1 MPAFTLAI
9 SPHGRVYPNPAEG
22 EAQAWM
28 DPLAPVFDRDVGEGL
43 LALALLPAETP
54 FGAHFSFWHAFAA
67 RFLADL
73 TKHPEAQVAGAAAFI
88 RSFPAPSEDERLRL
102 LMGAPFCL
110 GQEYLSAATLAHV
123 WGMIG
128 EALAKRLAD
137 AGLSFD
143 AWLDKH
149 HSAWGAV
156 GRVYFHL
163 AENKQDP
170 EKPFA
175 FLATYTEKAI
185 EKRPQHLPLGEAL
198 QAYSGKNHRAE
209 LLRLLKPVER
219 AAQASPWVR
228 ALVDSGRI
236 YQPLPFKPEEAHA
249 FLSQIPGIESAGV
262 TVRVPD
268 WWQKQAPPRPR
279 LVITLG
285 KPKKHFGLDELLSFD
300 AGFEVDGVGR
310 VSEKELRD
318 LMKAGSG
325 LVRLK
330 GKWVEVDAARL
341 REALA
346 QFEQAASLAAEGVSF
361 AEGMRLL
368 SGVRGLGIEAD
379 GKEGESEQPRVVA
392 GEELR
397 KILEELRAPGE
408 EAIRE
413 VETVLRREIKGTLR
427 PYQTAGVKWLWLLS
441 RLRLGGCLADD
452 MGLGKTLQVIAL
464 LTLKKCFSKPAHPS
478 LLIAP
483 ASLLG
488 NWTAEIEKFAPGIKA
503 QVWHPAF
510 GMAMKGDGLPKR
522 AGLDLVI
529 TTYGIAMRSAA
540 MKRETWE
547 TLILDEAQAIKNA
560 GSKQTKAVKA
570 IPAAQRLA
578 LTGTP
583 VENNLSDLWSI
594 YDFCAPGLL
603 GGLETFKSL
612 VKRLGEGEGADLS
625 PLRRLIQPYLL
636 RRLKTDKR
644 VIADLPD
651 KTEVKAWAALS
662 KPQAVLYRQ
671 VVESL
676 AAALEG
682 LEGMGRRG
690 LVLSSL
696 MRLKQICN
704 HPVQFKGHGAWDAK
718 DSGKFARLSD
728 LVREIAGKQEKA
740 LVFTQFAEM
749 VEPLAEYL
757 KELWGRPGL
766 TLQGNTPIG
775 ERKKRVAA
783 FQEELGPPF
792 FILSIKA
799 GGTGLNLTAANHVIH
814 FDRWWNPAV
823 ENQAT
828 DRAFRI
834 GQKKNVM
841 VHKFV
846 VRGTLEEK
854 IDALIESKKA
864 LAESVLG
871 GGGEVALTEMS
882 NDEILKLVS
891 LDADQLL
898 STEENTGG

>member
-1 MPAFTLAI
+1 MA
-9 SPHGRVYPNPAEG
+9 S
-22 EAQAWM
+22 
-28 DPLAPVFDRDVGEGL
+28 LAPVFERGVGEGL
-43 LALALLPAETP
+43 LSLALLPSETP
-54 FGAHFSFWHAFAA
+54 FGAHWSFWHAFAS
-67 RFLADL
+67 RFLSEL
-73 TKHPEAQVAGAAAFI
+73 TRHPEAQRPGAAAFL
-88 RSFPAPSEDERLRL
+88 RAFPAPSEEECLRL
-102 LMGAPFCL
+102 LMGAPFCR
-110 GQEYLSAATLAHV
+110 GQEYLSPATLGAL
-123 WGMIG
+123 WRGLG
-128 EALAKRLAD
+128 EALAARLSAE
-137 AGLSFD
+137 GLAFD
-143 AWLDKH
+143 EWLDRH

-170 EKPFA
+170 ERPFA
-175 FLATYTEKAI
+175 FLATYTEKVL
-185 EKRPQHLPLGEAL
+185 EKRPRHLPLGEAL
-198 QAYSGKNHRAE
+198 EAYAGNDRRAE

-219 AAQASPWVR
+219 AAAASPWVR
-228 ALVDSGRI
+228 KLVDSGKI
-236 YQPLPFKPEEAHA
+236 YHPLPFGPEEAHA
-249 FLSQIPGIESAGV
+249 FLTQIPGIEAAGV

-268 WWQKQAPPRPR
+268 WWRRQAPPRPQ

-285 KPKKHFGLDELLSFD
+285 KPKKRFGLDELLSFD
-300 AGFEVDGVGR
+300 AGFEIDGAGR
-310 VSEKELRD
+310 LEEKELRA
-318 LMKAGSG
+318 LLKAGTG

-330 GKWVEVDAARL
+330 GRWVEVDSNRL

-346 QFEQAASLAAEGVSF
+346 QFERAKALAAEGVSF

-368 SGVRGLGIEAD
+368 AGVRGLGLKDETD
-379 GKEGESEQPRVVA
+379 GAVHPRVVA
-392 GEELR
+392 GEELK
-397 KILEELRAPGE
+397 KILDALREPGTGADRELE
-408 EAIRE
+408 EALSSEIR
-413 VETVLRREIKGTLR
+413 GTLR
-427 PYQTAGVKWLWLLS
+427 PYQVAGVKWLWLLS
-441 RLRLGGCLADD
+441 RLGLGGCLADD

-464 LTLKKCFSKPAHPS
+464 LALKKRLSAPKRPS

-488 NWTAEIEKFAPGIKA
+488 NWTSELEKFAPGLVA
-503 QVWHPAF
+503 RVWHPAF
-510 GMAMKGDGLPKR
+510 GSAVKGEGGPVVE
-522 AGLDLVI
+522 GVDLVI
-529 TTYGIAMRSAA
+529 TTYGMAMRGAWA
-540 MKRETWE
+540 KGLRWE
-547 TLILDEAQAIKNA
+547 ALILDEAQAIKNA

-570 IPAAQRLA
+570 IPAVQRLA

-583 VENNLSDLWSI
+583 VENHLSDLWSL

-603 GGLETFKSL
+603 GGLETFRRL
-612 VKRLGEGEGADLS
+612 VKRLGEGENADLA

-644 VIADLPD
+644 IIADLPD
-651 KTEVKAWAALS
+651 KTEVKAWAGLS
-662 KPQAVLYRQ
+662 KAQAVLYRQ
-671 VVESL
+671 VVEGL
-676 AAALEG
+676 AAVLGGGVQGIE
-682 LEGMGRRG
+682 RRG
-690 LVLSSL
+690 LVLASL
-696 MRLKQICN
+696 LRLKQIVN
-704 HPVQFKGHGAWDAK
+704 HPAQFKGHGAWDPAL
-718 DSGKFARLSD
+718 SGKFERLGA
-728 LVREIAGKQEKA
+728 LGREIAEKQEKV

-757 KELWGRPGL
+757 EGVWGRSGL
-766 TLQGNTPIG
+766 TLQGQTAIG

-792 FILSIKA
+792 FVLSIKA

-871 GGGEVALTEMS
+871 GGGELALTEMG
-882 NDEILKLVS
+882 NEELLRLVA

-898 STEENTGG
+898 AAGEAGGAP